1 MFNREVILLKG
12 SGTVFIS
19 FAVYMSGLIT
29 EVTLVLLFMMILDFL
44 TGLLRAWLTKT
55 LNSTLGLSG
64 VIKKVSILVLL
75 AMTAAI
81 EFLFVHIGQDT
92 NGLIILGVSSFFIV
106 NEGIS
111 ILENCA
117 QIGVPIPPILYNALD
132 KLNRDPSGKEAALA
146 RDPQLEQL
154 DKKALLDENKKL
166 MQAIRGVES
175 PLSADD
181 EQQPVETTETEK
193 EGAFK

>member
-12 SGTVFIS
+12 TGTVLTG

-29 EVTLVLLFMMILDFL
+29 EVTIVLLFMMVLDYA

-55 LNSTLGLSG
+55 LNSTLGLAG
-64 VIKKVSILVLL
+64 VIKKVSILILL
-75 AMTAAI
+75 AMGAAI
-81 EFLFVHIGQDT
+81 EYLFNHMGQDT

-132 KLNRDPSGKEAALA
+132 KLNKDPSGKEASLA

-166 MQAIRGVES
+166 MQAIKRIES
-175 PLSADD
+175 PLPADD
-181 EQQPVETTETEK
+181 ETQPVSTTETDK
-193 EGAFK
+193 ERVF